1 MSRKPDRF
9 SIEGKIRAPDEHHEV
24 VVVGG
29 GAAGLAAAIA
39 AAEAGRQV
47 VLIDEHPVPAAA
59 IGSDVPL
66 WFGGRA
72 SAAVQT
78 GERLIETL
86 VEAEPLIAA
95 AFEAGVDVRLGTTA
109 WGLWRNRENLA
120 ALPCAMLGLSDGTR
134 AWTMGYDQLI
144 LATGTR
150 DCAVHFAGWDQP
162 GVMGALAFD
171 TLVRRYSAF
180 AGARIVIAGS
190 GALAAETARLAEA
203 NGIAVAALVEV
214 RAGAQADLG
223 GIAAPLFAGMRLVR
237 AEGGVDGVEA
247 LVIAD
252 AAGAETVLACDSV
265 VMAIDA
271 VPAIEL
277 AEVAGAAIV
286 TDPMR
291 GGAVTVGGAGEVL
304 PQIWLAGAAT
314 GEVATHAGALA
325 QGRAVAARMLGED
338 TAIPVEPNP
347 FDRMAYRAE
356 WLRACVSTCA
366 DTTLVCQCEE
376 VSRADLLGV
385 QPPRYLA
392 RGSRMAERSLGS
404 LLEDGPPDAEQV
416 KRLTR
421 AGMGLCQ
428 GRRCREQV
436 SLLLAGEANLSPAA
450 APRGN
455 WRVPVRPVPLG
466 LIADWS
472 EAGAMADGWDVWFGI
487 PTQWIPYH
495 TIGTE
500 EETRLMDRMGGNMH
514 L

>member
-1 MSRKPDRF
+1 MTRITDRF
-9 SIEGKIRAPDEHHEV
+9 AIDGKIQAPDETHDV
-24 VVVGG
+24 VIVGG

-47 VLIDEHPVPAAA
+47 VLIDEHPVAASA

-72 SAAVQT
+72 TPAVQA
-78 GERLIETL
+78 GERLIEGL
-86 VEAEPLIAA
+86 VEAEPMIAA
-95 AFEAGVDVRLGTTA
+95 AFEAGVDVRLGTVA

-120 ALPCAMLGLSDGTR
+120 ALPQAMLGLSDGTR
-134 AWTMGYDQLI
+134 AWTMGFAHLI
-144 LATGTR
+144 LATGSR
-150 DCAVHFAGWDQP
+150 DCALHFAGWDQP

-171 TLVRRYSAF
+171 TLVRRYRAF
-180 AGARIVIAGS
+180 AGSRVVVVGS
-190 GALAAETARLAEA
+190 GALAAETARLAES
-203 NGIAVAALVEV
+203 NGIAVAAMIEV
-214 RAGAQADLG
+214 RDRAQADCA
-223 GIAAPLFAGMRLVR
+223 GIAAPLLAGHRLVR
-237 AEGGVDGVEA
+237 ATGGIDGVEA
-247 LVIAD
+247 LVVAD
-252 AAGAETVLACDSV
+252 AAGGETVLACDTV

-277 AEVAGAAIV
+277 AEVAGAPVV
-286 TDPMR
+286 TDPLR
-291 GGAVTVGGAGEVL
+291 GGAVTPGGAGEVL
-304 PQIWLAGAAT
+304 PHIWLAGAAT
-314 GEVATHAGALA
+314 GQVSTHDDAAA
-325 QGRAVAARMLGED
+325 QGRAVVAAMVGEAD
-338 TAIPVEPNP
+338 TIPVGALE

-356 WLRACVSTCA
+356 WLRALVASCGDA
-366 DTTLVCQCEE
+366 TLVCQCEE
-376 VSRADLLGV
+376 VSRADLTGV

-392 RGSRMAERSLGS
+392 RGERMACRSLGS
-404 LLEDGPPDAEQV
+404 LLADGPPDAEQV

-428 GRRCREQV
+428 GRRCREQI

-466 LIADWS
+466 VIADWS

-500 EETRLMDRMGGNMH
+500 EETRLMTQMGGNMH